1 MPHILIP
8 DNLEKI
14 GLNLLIQAEGVTI
27 QAPAKMSRDEVL
39 AVVGEADGMIIRSG
53 TKANAELLQKASKL
67 KAIVRAGVGV
77 DNVDLV
83 KATELGI
90 AVMNTPAGNT
100 VATAEHTMALMLALA
115 RHIPKAQISMLEGQ
129 WERKAFM
136 GTELR
141 GKTLGIIGFGRV
153 GQAVAKR
160 SLAFEMNVIAY
171 DPYVSKQVAQSLN
184 VALLSLDELLAR
196 ADYLTL
202 HTVVTPE
209 TEHLI
214 DAENI
219 AKMKDGVRLINAAR
233 GSLVNEYDLA
243 EAIKSGKITGAALD
257 VYAEEPPQKD
267 NPLIGLS
274 GIIHT
279 PHLGAST
286 LEAQEAVAAEAAEIM
301 LDALLRNE
309 YRNVVNREVQVG

>member
-14 GLNLLIQAEGVTI
+14 GLNLLAQAEGVTI
-27 QAPAKMSRDEVL
+27 QAPAKMSRDEVMA
-39 AVVGEADGMIIRSG
+39 AVGTADGMIIRSG
-53 TKANAELLQKASKL
+53 TKANAELLQKATKL

-160 SLAFEMNVIAY
+160 ALAFEMNVIAY

>member
-8 DNLEKI
+8 DSLEKI
-14 GLNLLIQAEGVTI
+14 GLNLLAKAEGVSI
-27 QAPAKMSRDEVL
+27 QAPAKMTRDEVM
-39 AVVGEADGMIIRSG
+39 AAIENADGMIIRSG
-53 TKANAELLQKASKL
+53 TKANAELLQRATKL

-77 DNVDLV
+77 DNVDLI

-141 GKTLGIIGFGRV
+141 GKTLGVIGFGRV

-160 SLAFEMNVIAY
+160 AMAFEMNVIAY
-171 DPYVSKQVAQSLN
+171 DPYVSKEVATALN
-184 VALLSLDELLAR
+184 VKLLPMDDILAQ

-209 TEHLI
+209 TERLI

-233 GSLVNEYDLA
+233 GSLVNEDDLA
-243 EAIKSGKITGAALD
+243 DAIKSGKITGAALD
-257 VYAEEPPQKD
+257 VYTEEPPEKD

>member
-14 GLNLLIQAEGVTI
+14 GLNLLSKAEGVSI
-27 QAPAKMSRDEVL
+27 QAPAKMTRDEVMG
-39 AVVGEADGMIIRSG
+39 AIENADGMIIRSG
-53 TKANAELLQKASKL
+53 TKANAELLQRATKL

-141 GKTLGIIGFGRV
+141 GKTLGVIGFGRV

-160 SLAFEMNVIAY
+160 AIAFEMNIIAY
-171 DPYVSKQVAQSLN
+171 DPYISKEVAKALN
-184 VALLSLDELLAR
+184 VALLPLDDILAQ

-219 AKMKDGVRLINAAR
+219 AKMKDGVRLVNAAR
-233 GSLVNEYDLA
+233 GSLVNESDLA

-257 VYAEEPPQKD
+257 VYTEEPPEKD

>member
-14 GLNLLIQAEGVTI
+14 GLNLLTQAQGVTI

-171 DPYVSKQVAQSLN
+171 DPYVAKQVAQSLN
-184 VALLSLDELLAR
+184 VALLPLDELLVQ

-257 VYAEEPPQKD
+257 VYTEEPPQKD

>member
-1 MPHILIP
+1 MTHILVP

-14 GLNLLIQAEGVTI
+14 GLDLLTKADGVTI
-27 QAPAKMSRDEVL
+27 QAPAKITRDEVL
-39 AVVGEADGMIIRSG
+39 AIVEKADGLIIRSA
-53 TKANAELLQKASKL
+53 TKANAELLQRATNL

-77 DNVDLV
+77 DNVDLA

-100 VATAEHTMALMLALA
+100 VATAELAFSLMLALA
-115 RHIPKAQISMLEGQ
+115 RHIPQAHASLLAGQ
-129 WERKAFM
+129 WERKAYM

-141 GKTLGIIGFGRV
+141 AKTLGLVGFGRI

-160 SLAFEMNVIAY
+160 AQAFDMTVVAY
-171 DPYVSKQVAQSLN
+171 DPYIPAEVGRKLN
-184 VALLSLDELLAR
+184 VALLPLNEVLAQ
-196 ADYLTL
+196 ADYLSL
-202 HTVVTPE
+202 HAVVSPE
-209 TEHLI
+209 TENLI
-214 DAENI
+214 NQATI
-219 AKMKDGVRLINAAR
+219 AQMKKGVRIVNAAR
-233 GSLVNEYDLA
+233 GSLINEVDLA
-243 EAIKSGKITGAALD
+243 EAVKSGKVAGAALD
-257 VYAEEPPQKD
+257 VYVEEPPKKD
-267 NPLIGLS
+267 NPLIGLP

-309 YRNVVNREVQVG
+309 YRNVVNQGVKVG

>member
-14 GLNLLIQAEGVTI
+14 GLNLLAQAEGVTI

-39 AVVGEADGMIIRSG
+39 AAVGNADGMIIRSG

-160 SLAFEMNVIAY
+160 ALAFEMNVIAY

-184 VALLSLDELLAR
+184 VALLPLDELLAR

>member
-8 DNLEKI
+8 DNLEKV
-14 GLNLLIQAEGVTI
+14 GLNLLAQTDGVTYH
-27 QAPAKMSRDEVL
+27 APSKMTRDEVL
-39 AVVGEADGMIIRSG
+39 AAIGEADGMIIRSA
-53 TKANAELLQKASKL
+53 TKANAELLERATKL

-77 DNVDLV
+77 DNVDLA

-141 GKTLGIIGFGRV
+141 GKTLGVIGLGRI

-160 SLAFEMNVIAY
+160 AQAFEMTVIAY
-171 DPYVSKQVAQSLN
+171 DPYISAELAQKLD
-184 VALLSLDELLAR
+184 VTLLALDEVLAQV
-196 ADYLTL
+196 DYLTL

-214 DAENI
+214 DAKNI

-233 GSLVNEYDLA
+233 GSLVDEQDLA

-267 NPLIGLS
+267 HPLLGLPQV
-274 GIIHT
+274 IHT

-286 LEAQEAVAAEAAEIM
+286 LEAQEAVAAEAVEIM
-301 LDALLRNE
+301 LDVLLRNE
-309 YRNVVNREVQVG
+309 YRNVVNPGVKVS

>member
-14 GLNLLIQAEGVTI
+14 GLNLLTQAEGVTI
-27 QAPAKMSRDEVL
+27 QAPAKMSRDEVMA
-39 AVVGEADGMIIRSG
+39 AVGTADGMIIRSG
-53 TKANAELLQKASKL
+53 TKANAELLQKATKL

-160 SLAFEMNVIAY
+160 ALAFEMNVIAY

>member
-14 GLNLLIQAEGVTI
+14 GLNLLTQAEGVTI

-39 AVVGEADGMIIRSG
+39 AVVGDADGMIIRSG

-171 DPYVSKQVAQSLN
+171 DPYVSKQMAQSLN

>member
-14 GLNLLIQAEGVTI
+14 GLNLLTQAEGVTI

-39 AVVGEADGMIIRSG
+39 AVVGDADGMIIRSG
-53 TKANAELLQKASKL
+53 TKANAELLQKAAKL

-202 HTVVTPE
+202 HTIVTPE

-233 GSLVNEYDLA
+233 GTLVNEHDLA

>member
-14 GLNLLIQAEGVTI
+14 GLNLLTQAQGVTI
-27 QAPAKMSRDEVL
+27 QAPAKMTRDEVL
-39 AVVGEADGMIIRSG
+39 AVVGDADGMIIRSG

-184 VALLSLDELLAR
+184 VALLSLDELLTR

-257 VYAEEPPQKD
+257 VYTEEPPQKD

>member
-14 GLNLLIQAEGVTI
+14 GLNLLTQAQGVTI
-27 QAPAKMSRDEVL
+27 QAPAKMTRDEVL
-39 AVVGEADGMIIRSG
+39 AVVGDADGMIIRSG
-53 TKANAELLQKASKL
+53 TKANAELLQKATKL

-171 DPYVSKQVAQSLN
+171 DPYVSKQLAQSLN
-184 VALLSLDELLAR
+184 VTLLPLDDLLAE

-233 GSLVNEYDLA
+233 GSLVNEHDLA

>member
-14 GLNLLIQAEGVTI
+14 GLNLLAKAEGVSI
-27 QAPAKMSRDEVL
+27 QAPAKMTRDEVMT
-39 AVVGEADGMIIRSG
+39 AIENADGMIIRSG
-53 TKANAELLQKASKL
+53 TKANAELLQRATKL

-141 GKTLGIIGFGRV
+141 GKTLGVIGFGRV

-160 SLAFEMNVIAY
+160 ALAFEMNVIAY
-171 DPYVSKQVAQSLN
+171 DPYVSKEVAKALN
-184 VALLSLDELLAR
+184 VALLPLDDILAQ

-257 VYAEEPPQKD
+257 VYTEEPPEKD

>member
-8 DNLEKI
+8 DSLEKI
-14 GLNLLIQAEGVTI
+14 GLNLLAKAEGVSI
-27 QAPAKMSRDEVL
+27 QAAAKMTRDEVM
-39 AVVGEADGMIIRSG
+39 AAIEDADGMIIRSG
-53 TKANAELLQKASKL
+53 TKANAELLQRATKL

-77 DNVDLV
+77 DNVDLI

-141 GKTLGIIGFGRV
+141 GKTLGVIGFGRV

-160 SLAFEMNVIAY
+160 AMAFEMNVIAY
-171 DPYVSKQVAQSLN
+171 DPYVSKEVAKALN
-184 VALLSLDELLAR
+184 VALLPLDDILAQ

-209 TEHLI
+209 TERLI

-219 AKMKDGVRLINAAR
+219 AKMKDGVRLVNAAR
-233 GSLVNEYDLA
+233 GSLVNEGDLA

-257 VYAEEPPQKD
+257 VYTEEPPEKD